1 MKKLSLILAAMLLAA
16 CGHSDDSPAPNPAP
30 TADAF
35 YARVATVVAA
45 MPDEAEAT
53 AIDALVA
60 TAPEESEPPSL

>member
-16 CGHSDDSPAPNPAP
+16 CGHSDDSRPPIPSP
-30 TADAF
+30 VVDAF
-35 YARVATVVAA
+35 YAKVATVVTA
-45 MPDEAEAT
+45 MPDEAEAA